1 MRSVGFKALPRSF
14 SSMTYLDR
22 HFNLRKKLRFVY
34 LFILYGIHAWLV
46 WNPDLKILRGHDLH
60 QFLHQEGRLADVRVL
75 SSLNF
80 GVHFCDRIEDAADLV
95 RDIPVV
101 TGKPSFVVRVSPEV
115 LDDGL
120 LKLKETLHHIP
131 LGSPPALSEKMKK
144 GGAQSKLT
152 TSNISS
158 VYILYFA

>member
-1 MRSVGFKALPRSF
+1 M
-14 SSMTYLDR
+14 
-22 HFNLRKKLRFVY
+22 
-34 LFILYGIHAWLV
+34 
-46 WNPDLKILRGHDLH
+46 
-60 QFLHQEGRLADVRVL
+60 RVL

-80 GVHFCDRIEDAADLV
+80 NVHFCDRIEDAADLV

-120 LKLKETLHHIP
+120 LKLKKTLHHIP
-131 LGSPPALSEKMKK
+131 LGGPPALSEKTKK

-158 VYILYFA
+158 VYISYFA

>member
-1 MRSVGFKALPRSF
+1 MK
-14 SSMTYLDR
+14 T
-22 HFNLRKKLRFVY
+22 
-34 LFILYGIHAWLV
+34 
-46 WNPDLKILRGHDLH
+46 LRGHDLH

-75 SSLNF
+75 RSLNF
-80 GVHFCDRIEDAADLV
+80 GVHFCDRIEDVADLV

-120 LKLKETLHHIP
+120 LKFKETLHHIP
-131 LGSPPALSEKMKK
+131 LGGPPALSEKMKK

>member
-1 MRSVGFKALPRSF
+1 MK
-14 SSMTYLDR
+14 T
-22 HFNLRKKLRFVY
+22 
-34 LFILYGIHAWLV
+34 
-46 WNPDLKILRGHDLH
+46 LRGHDLH

-75 SSLNF
+75 RSLNF

-131 LGSPPALSEKMKK
+131 LGGPPALSEKVKK